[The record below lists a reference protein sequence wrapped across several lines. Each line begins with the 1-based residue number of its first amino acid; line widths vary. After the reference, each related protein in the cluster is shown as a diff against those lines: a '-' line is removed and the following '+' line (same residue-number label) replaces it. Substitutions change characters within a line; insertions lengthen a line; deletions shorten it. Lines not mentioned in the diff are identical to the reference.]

1 MEIPMDDQIT
11 KIVDLSQIDE
21 SVGAIAEIMQLDP
34 DATDIDSLY
43 ELLENWLTDNGF
55 EITDEN

>member
-1 MEIPMDDQIT
+1 MEIHMDDQIT

-21 SVGAIAEIMQLDP
+21 SVGAIAEIMQLNP
-34 DATDIDSLY
+34 DTTDIDSLY
-43 ELLENWLTDNGF
+43 ELLENWLIDNGF